1 MDCGT
6 RYEPKAPC
14 ENFCFAFV
22 KKLDFFPPSDLNKKV
37 NDVLY
42 ILFCFC
48 NKALYF
54 WISFY
59 NLNKKVSDVLC
70 LYLV

>member
-22 KKLDFFPPSDLNKKV
+22 KKLDFSPSDLNKKV

-48 NKALYF
+48 NKAEHF
-54 WISFY
+54 
-59 NLNKKVSDVLC
+59 LNVKQKSE
-70 LYLV
+70 